1 MSAQVLGII
10 GVGMLLTGFGLNLVG
25 WLSEKSPIYLLLNL
39 VGALLAAV
47 YAWSGGLIPFVVLEL
62 VWALVALW
70 RLVQLSL
77 KKT

>member
-1 MSAQVLGII
+1 VSAQVLGII